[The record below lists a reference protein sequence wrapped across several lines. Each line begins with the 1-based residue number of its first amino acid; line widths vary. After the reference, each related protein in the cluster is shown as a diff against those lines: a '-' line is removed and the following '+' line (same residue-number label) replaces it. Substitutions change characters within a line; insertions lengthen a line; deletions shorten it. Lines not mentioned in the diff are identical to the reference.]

1 MQGPGLPS
9 SPLCGK
15 EEAERK
21 GWPLLAWRFPLGWEE
36 VAGRQEAW
44 FQALWSHSPTPTEA
58 WEQHLTLKS
67 RSPLGPF
74 ELLFLV

>member
-21 GWPLLAWRFPLGWEE
+21 GWPLLAWWFPLGWGGGGGE
-36 VAGRQEAW
+36 AG
-44 FQALWSHSPTPTEA
+44 S
-58 WEQHLTLKS
+58 
-67 RSPLGPF
+67 
-74 ELLFLV
+74 LVPGSVVP